1 MARKRM
7 IDPSFWSDEKLG
19 ECTIQERFLFMG
31 LVSNADDEGYGRANP
46 KLLRSLIFPYDDL
59 RTSDLEKWLSR
70 LGGLKLVVLYTVD
83 GQAYYY
89 LPNFSKHQTINSVF
103 PKPLPDDYGSTTVA
117 LREDYGS
124 TTGGLPEDYRLKE
137 EKRKEEEEKGKEE
150 LLPGAPPEPPCQNQP
165 PVITLTLNDKTE
177 YPVTTEKYQEWAVL
191 YPAVDIMQQ
200 LRSMRG
206 WINANP
212 AKRKTKSGIERF
224 INGWLAKEQNK
235 GGGISANGGSGF
247 ESGGTPPVRRQ
258 IGKKL

>member
-1 MARKRM
+1 M

-46 KLLRSLIFPYDDL
+46 KLLRSSIFPYDDL
-59 RTSDLEKWLSR
+59 RASDLEKWLSR

-89 LPNFSKHQTINSVF
+89 LPNFSKHQTINKPTKSAF
-103 PKPLPDDYGSTTVA
+103 PKPLPEDYGSTTV
-117 LREDYGS
+117 
-124 TTGGLPEDYRLKE
+124 GLPEDYLLRE
-137 EKRKEEEEKGKEE
+137 EKGKEEEEKGKEE
-150 LLPGAPPEPPCQNQP
+150 LLPGAPLEPPCQSQA

-177 YPVTTEKYQEWAVL
+177 YPVTTQQYQEWAAL

-212 AKRKTKSGIERF
+212 AKRKTKSGIGRF

-235 GGGISANGGSGF
+235 GGGISANGGSSF
-247 ESGGTPPVRRQ
+247 EPGGTPPVRRQ
-258 IGKKL
+258 IGKKI